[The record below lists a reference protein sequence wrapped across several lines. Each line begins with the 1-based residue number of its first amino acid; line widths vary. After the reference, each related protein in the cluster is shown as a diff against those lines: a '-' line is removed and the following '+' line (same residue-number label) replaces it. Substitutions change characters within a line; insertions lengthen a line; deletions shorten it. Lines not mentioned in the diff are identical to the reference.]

1 MSKKENEEEN
11 KELTKEDATLKKI
24 GEFKDK
30 NIQLRLLELHK
41 LDLERDKVC
50 EDKYDKANREIEIKY
65 ENIHAEKYKQINDI
79 VCNVNKDI
87 TLTEE
92 EKTLYGITE
101 DTETDKDSP
110 IEDYWYKVVLNSKF
124 FDINDRDKD
133 ILKNLTKV
141 EYLPSENTLDFTVK
155 FYFKENEYFTTNELN
170 KSYKFNDKDNVCLVI
185 ASDIDWK
192 SEEVNPTIKKKKKKI
207 KKGKKQITTT
217 ITKKCESFFNFFKNF
232 DLDKKTDGNNEND
245 DDDEE
250 EEFEEEEDKI
260 EEIMNEVEFFRNEF
274 FDEQLEF
281 YLNYIKFEDEDD
293 DGEFFEEEDEDL
305 KPKKK
310 KGKIEGK
317 KRKKS
322 SSSRKKSKE
331 NNNEKESEKKEE
343 CKNQ

>member
-1 MSKKENEEEN
+1 MSKKENEEEK
-11 KELTKEDATLKKI
+11 KEITKEEATLKKI

-30 NIQLRLLELHK
+30 NVQLRLLELLN

-50 EDKYDKANREIEIKY
+50 EDKYDKANREMEIKY

-79 VCNVNKDI
+79 INNTNKDI
-87 TLTEE
+87 SLTDE
-92 EKTLYGITE
+92 EKNLYGITE
-101 DTETDKDSP
+101 NSETDKDSP
-110 IEDYWYKVVLNSKF
+110 IEDYWYKILLNTKF
-124 FDINDRDKD
+124 FDINDRDKE
-133 ILKNLTKV
+133 ILKNLSKV

-155 FYFKENEYFTTNELN
+155 FCFKDNEYFTPNELN
-170 KSYKFNDKDNVCLVI
+170 KSYKFNDKDNVSLVI
-185 ASDIDWK
+185 ASEIEWK

-232 DLDKKTDGNNEND
+232 DADKKKEGKNE

-250 EEFEEEEDKI
+250 EEFEDEEDQIDMI
-260 EEIMNEVEFFRNEF
+260 ESEVDFFRNEF
-274 FDEQLEF
+274 FDEQLEY
-281 YLNYIKFEDEDD
+281 YLNLVEFENEDD
-293 DGEFFEEEDEDL
+293 DDEFYEEDDEDL

>member
-1 MSKKENEEEN
+1 MSKQENEEEK
-11 KELTKEDATLKKI
+11 KEITKDELTLKKI

-30 NIQLRLLELHK
+30 NIQLRLLELLK

-65 ENIHAEKYKQINDI
+65 ENIYAEKYKQINDI
-79 VCNVNKDI
+79 ISNINKDI
-87 TLTEE
+87 SLTEE
-92 EKTLYGITE
+92 EKNLYGITE
-101 DTETDKDSP
+101 NSETDKDSP
-110 IEDYWYKVVLNSKF
+110 IEDYWYKIVLNSKF
-124 FDINDRDKD
+124 FDINDRDKE
-133 ILKNLTKV
+133 ILKNLSKV

-155 FYFKENEYFTTNELN
+155 FYFKENEYFTPNELN

-185 ASDIDWK
+185 ASEIEWK

-217 ITKKCESFFNFFKNF
+217 IIKKCESFFNFFKNF
-232 DLDKKTDGNNEND
+232 DAEKKNEGKNE
-245 DDDEE
+245 DDEE
-250 EEFEEEEDKI
+250 EEEFVDEEDQI
-260 EEIMNEVEFFRNEF
+260 EMLMNEVEFFRNEF
-274 FDEQLEF
+274 FDEQLEY
-281 YLNYIKFEDEDD
+281 YLNLIEFDEDE
-293 DGEFFEEEDEDL
+293 EFYEEDDEDL

>member
-1 MSKKENEEEN
+1 MSKKEKEEEN

-232 DLDKKTDGNNEND
+232 DLVKKNDGNNEND

-250 EEFEEEEDKI
+250 EVFEE
-260 EEIMNEVEFFRNEF
+260 
-274 FDEQLEF
+274 
-281 YLNYIKFEDEDD
+281 
-293 DGEFFEEEDEDL
+293 
-305 KPKKK
+305 
-310 KGKIEGK
+310 
-317 KRKKS
+317 
-322 SSSRKKSKE
+322 
-331 NNNEKESEKKEE
+331 
-343 CKNQ
+343 